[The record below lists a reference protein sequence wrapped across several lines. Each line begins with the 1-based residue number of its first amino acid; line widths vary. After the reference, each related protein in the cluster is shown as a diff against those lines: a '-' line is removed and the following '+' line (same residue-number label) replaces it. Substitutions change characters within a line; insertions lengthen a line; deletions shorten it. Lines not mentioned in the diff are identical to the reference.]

1 LAFRGN
7 VIRLRLKEEK
17 IPEVDSRAKQNS
29 GP

>member
-1 LAFRGN
+1 MAFRGN

-17 IPEVDSRAKQNS
+17 IAEVDSRAKQNS